1 MSSCLLKNNLPD
13 EKVVIQLDFAEN
25 YQFTIQDEIQ
35 SYHWTKTYC
44 TVHPVVI
51 HVRDGGTVKVDS
63 MCFLSNDLSHDTSF
77 VWALQREVCK
87 YIRAKYPHIKII
99 EYYSDG
105 CGGQYKNYKNFI
117 NLSYHLEDFG
127 FIAIWIFFA
136 SCHGKSNCDGIKAA
150 TKRKLRN
157 QSLTVGPHDAILSSQ
172 SAYSFLVSA
181 MPSVRFFH
189 IDCESIKDDKEKL
202 KERYKRAKTVD
213 GTRSFHHFCSSA
225 VGSVTYRRTAFDE
238 QPAGTRNFFVP
249 ARLYSAEELSAGC
262 YVACSYDNH
271 WWIGIIEC
279 VESAD
284 AQVNFLHPHGPS
296 TSFHWPARQDSCW
309 VPFPNKILKLMTST
323 GRQFCFPAEELKGVQ
338 AIFVREW

>member
-1 MSSCLLKNNLPD
+1 M
-13 EKVVIQLDFAEN
+13 DFAEN
-25 YQFTIQDEIQ
+25 YQFTIQDEILT
-35 SYHWTKTYC
+35 YHWTKTYC

-63 MCFLSNDLSHDTSF
+63 MCFLSYDLSHDISF
-77 VWALQREVCK
+77 VARRL
-87 YIRAKYPHIKII
+87 
-99 EYYSDG
+99 
-105 CGGQYKNYKNFI
+105 
-117 NLSYHLEDFG
+117 
-127 FIAIWIFFA
+127 
-136 SCHGKSNCDGIKAA
+136 
-150 TKRKLRN
+150 
-157 QSLTVGPHDAILSSQ
+157 
-172 SAYSFLVSA
+172 AY
-181 MPSVRFFH
+181 
-189 IDCESIKDDKEKL
+189 
-202 KERYKRAKTVD
+202 
-213 GTRSFHHFCSSA
+213 
-225 VGSVTYRRTAFDE
+225 DE

-309 VPFPNKILKLMTST
+309 VPFPNKILKLSPPDVMTST

>member
-1 MSSCLLKNNLPD
+1 M
-13 EKVVIQLDFAEN
+13 
-25 YQFTIQDEIQ
+25 
-35 SYHWTKTYC
+35 
-44 TVHPVVI
+44 
-51 HVRDGGTVKVDS
+51 
-63 MCFLSNDLSHDTSF
+63 
-77 VWALQREVCK
+77 QREVCK

-136 SCHGKSNCDGIKAA
+136 SCHGKSNCDGIGAA

-309 VPFPNKILKLMTST
+309 VPFPNIILKLSPPDVMTST